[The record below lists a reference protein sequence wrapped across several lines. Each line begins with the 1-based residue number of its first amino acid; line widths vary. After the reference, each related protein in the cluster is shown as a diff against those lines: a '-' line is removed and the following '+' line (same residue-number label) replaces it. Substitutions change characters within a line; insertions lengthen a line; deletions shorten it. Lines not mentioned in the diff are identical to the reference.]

1 MPWCSP
7 RAELEAVLGPDL
19 AVALIPLPPN
29 QEVLWQP
36 GAAAHA
42 QLHASLSEDANRK
55 KKKAGVPRT
64 QNVET
69 HFWPEGGRV
78 T

>member
-55 KKKAGVPRT
+55 KKKSRRSQDPKCRDTLLA
-64 QNVET
+64 
-69 HFWPEGGRV
+69 
-78 T
+78 